1 MNKLFIAVLALSFS
15 LPAFAEW
22 VPYHRNA
29 DNEELYDN
37 RFISR
42 EGGVIKLWTLTDYTQ
57 PITSLEGQELLSE
70 KFLTTLDCNAR
81 KVGSEKVMKY
91 TGRRAEGK
99 LISTMDTMLRL
110 TSVRKGSS
118 DEVLLDRVCR

>member
-1 MNKLFIAVLALSFS
+1 MKKLLLAALALSCS

-22 VPYHRNA
+22 ISYQRNA
-29 DNEELYDN
+29 DTEELYDSQFVN
-37 RFISR
+37 RNA
-42 EGGVIKLWTLTDYTQ
+42 GMVKLWTLTDYAQ
-57 PITSLEGQELLSE
+57 PITNLEGQELLSE
-70 KFLTTLDCNAR
+70 KFLTTIDCNAR

-91 TGRRAEGK
+91 SGRRAEGK

>member
-1 MNKLFIAVLALSFS
+1 MKKLLIAVLVLSCS

-22 VPYHRNA
+22 VSYQRTA
-29 DNEELYDN
+29 DTEELYDAQ
-37 RFISR
+37 FVSR
-42 EGGVIKLWTLTDYTQ
+42 NAGTIKLWTLTEYAQ
-57 PITSLEGQELLSE
+57 PITNLEGQELLSE
-70 KFLTTLDCNAR
+70 KFLTTVDCNVR

-91 TGRRAEGK
+91 TGRRADGK

>member
-1 MNKLFIAVLALSFS
+1 MNKLLLALLALCCSP
-15 LPAFAEW
+15 PAFADW
-22 VPYHRNA
+22 VSYQRN
-29 DNEELYDN
+29 DNNEELYDDQ
-37 RFISR
+37 FVSR
-42 EGGVIKLWTLTDYTQ
+42 QGGTIKLWTLTDYAQ

-70 KFLTTLDCNAR
+70 KFLTTVDCNAR
-81 KVGSEKVMKY
+81 RVGSEKVMKY

-110 TSVRKGSS
+110 TNVRKGGS